1 MLHAIKHKLDPYF
14 HIISDATN
22 QVINSPKLAPVSASA
37 LVSIGI
43 VDINNAL
50 QMISIIIGLVV
61 GGVSL
66 WVMIERRIYEMN
78 ERKEKRA
85 LRKAELKLQ
94 ILKTKSLE
102 NHIKNQAT

>member
-1 MLHAIKHKLDPYF
+1 MLHGIKHKFDLYF
-14 HIISDATN
+14 HSIADATS
-22 QVINSPKLAPVSASA
+22 QVINSPKLAPASASA

-50 QMISIIIGLVV
+50 QTLSVVVGLVV